1 MEKHFL
7 PADSNTHDFKPRK
20 KSPRGLAV
28 VRCGDNTLHRTWVSG
43 RRNFDVGIS
52 YYGSNPMLESPEA
65 DYMHHCKGGKWD
77 GLFSFF
83 KKFPE
88 VLDHYDYFWLPD
100 DDIVAVA
107 ADIDSL
113 FALGIENEYHVYQP
127 SLDEHSYYSHVIT
140 LQHPSFQVRYTNFV
154 EVMVPFISR
163 EVLVRSLPFI
173 EKTASGFGLDFLWPQ
188 MVREIKGDAYCG
200 VAVVDTITV
209 RHTRPVG
216 GNLHQFMRDTQTHS
230 AMDEMGVTMGLVN
243 DVRGASINGVSVP
256 RIRILSG
263 ILRSGFQLKGMRLAR
278 QVWLDLLYR
287 FTNKSQPVKW
297 FAASKHAVKAGFLS
311 QIGILPVAGI
321 LQSFTHL

>member
-1 MEKHFL
+1 M
-7 PADSNTHDFKPRK
+7 PAGGKVDGLKTTE

-28 VRCGDNTLHRTWVSG
+28 VRCGENTLHRTWVSG

-52 YYGSNPMLESPEA
+52 YYGSNSTLEFPEA
-65 DYMHHCKGGKWD
+65 DYVHHCKGGKWD

-83 KKFPE
+83 KKFPG
-88 VLDHYDYFWLPD
+88 VLDRYDYFWLPD

-140 LQHPSFQVRYTNFV
+140 LQHPSFEVRYTNFV

-163 EVLVRSLPFI
+163 EVLIRSLPFI

-216 GNLHQFMRDTQTHS
+216 GNLHQFMRDTQRHS
-230 AMDEMGVTMGLVN
+230 ARDEMGVTMEWVN
-243 DVRGASINGVSVP
+243 DARGARINGVSVP

-263 ILRSGFQLKGMRLAR
+263 TLRGGLQLKGLRLAR
-278 QVWLDLLYR
+278 QVWFDLLYR

-311 QIGILPVAGI
+311 QNVILPVAGI
-321 LQSFTHL
+321 LQSFTHI

>member
-1 MEKHFL
+1 VHGSKTSE
-7 PADSNTHDFKPRK
+7 

-28 VRCGDNTLHRTWVSG
+28 VRCGDNTLHRTWVSE

-52 YYGSNPMLESPEA
+52 YYGSNSTLEFPEA
-65 DYMHHCKGGKWD
+65 DYFHHSKGGKWD

-83 KKFPE
+83 KKFPG
-88 VLDHYDYFWLPD
+88 VLDRYDYFWLPD

-107 ADIDSL
+107 ADIERL

-127 SLDEHSYYSHVIT
+127 SLDQHYSHVIT
-140 LQHPSFQVRYTNFV
+140 LQHRSFEVRYTNFV

-200 VAVVDTITV
+200 VAVLDTITV

-216 GNLHQFMRDTQTHS
+216 GNLHQFLRETQSSS
-230 AMDEMGVTMGLVN
+230 AMDEMDVTMELVN
-243 DVRGASINGVSVP
+243 DARGASINGVSVP
-256 RIRILSG
+256 RIRVLSG
-263 ILRSGFQLKGMRLAR
+263 TLHGGRRIKGMRLAR
-278 QVWLDLLYR
+278 QVWFDLLCR
-287 FTNKSQPVKW
+287 FTNKSQPVNW
-297 FAASKHAVKAGFLS
+297 FAASKHAVKAGLLS
-311 QIGILPVAGI
+311 QNVILPFAGI
-321 LQSFTHL
+321 VQSVTHI